1 MTVLKKTLP
10 LKVDTARA
18 GLKHAEAAAEAARAQ
33 AHQARRDWQRLKTLF
48 DKGQISRDKLDRA
61 QLALE
66 TARSQARTAEAAVT
80 QARKQLAEAR
90 IALKQIET
98 KSAEVAALHAQALR
112 AHAALEEAMA
122 MLDQLKIRAPQ
133 AGVVV
138 RRLAHV
144 GEMLTPGAVLY
155 DLVDLDRLYFQGYV
169 PETLLSRLKLGQ
181 KATVHVDGVADTVT
195 ATLRYLSQQAEFTP
209 KEIQT
214 QDERV
219 RQVFAVKFY
228 LDANPQGRYKPGMP
242 ADARLTMP

>member
-1 MTVLKKTLP
+1 M
-10 LKVDTARA
+10 
-18 GLKHAEAAAEAARAQ
+18 
-33 AHQARRDWQRLKTLF
+33 KTLF
-48 DKGQISRDKLDRA
+48 DRGQISREKLDQA
-61 QLALE
+61 KLALDMAWAQVK
-66 TARSQARTAEAAVT
+66 TTEAAVT

-90 IALKQIET
+90 VALDQIKT
-98 KSAEVAALHAQALR
+98 RQAEAEALHAQALR
-112 AHAALEEAMA
+112 AHAALEEAVA
-122 MLDQLKIRAPQ
+122 MLDQLKVRAPQ

-169 PETLLSRLKLGQ
+169 PEIVLSRLKLGQ
-181 KATVHVDGVADTVT
+181 KVTVHVDGVADTVT
-195 ATLRYLSQQAEFTP
+195 ATLRYISQQAEFTP

-242 ADARLTMP
+242 ADARLMMP